1 MSIWRMD
8 NNEKLRQ
15 KTDQRR
21 EVMQLK
27 QRNSRDCS
35 FQKQYTLKDIF
46 YLHSPCWKKVLSK
59 GNLSYFESVK
69 IVLA

>member
-1 MSIWRMD
+1 MD
-8 NNEKLRQ
+8 NNEKLLRQ

-35 FQKQYTLKDIF
+35 FQKQYTLKDLFFI
-46 YLHSPCWKKVLSK
+46 YIRHVGRRYSRR
-59 GNLSYFESVK
+59 E
-69 IVLA
+69 I